1 MKTQKIIYWIA
12 TALLCLLMLYSAGMY
27 LFDTEAMQD
36 IYEQMGY
43 PSYLV
48 VPMAIA
54 KLLAILMIL
63 WRKSAWLT
71 EWAYAG
77 LFFDMVLAFFA
88 HYAIDD
94 GGTLFPLLGLLFLV
108 VSYFFGKVVRY

>member
-12 TALLCLLMLYSAGMY
+12 TVLLCLLMLYSAGMY
-27 LFDTEAMQD
+27 LSKTEVMQS
-36 IYEQMGY
+36 IYEQLGY

-48 VPMAIA
+48 LPMAFA
-54 KLLAILMIL
+54 KLLAITMIL

-88 HYAIDD
+88 HYMVKD
-94 GGTLFPLLGLLFLV
+94 GGTLFPLLGLIFLL
-108 VSYFFGKVVRY
+108 VSYFFGKVVRD